1 MHIRWTQDAL
11 NDFKTISY
19 RSEQDRNLDTANRVC
34 RSIYDAIQIL
44 RRHPYSGRLG
54 TREGTRELVIS
65 KSPYL
70 VVYRV
75 IETKVVQILRIW
87 HGAQQRF

>member
-11 NDFKTISY
+11 DDFKIISY
-19 RSEQDRNLDTANRVC
+19 RIEQDRNLDTANRVC

-44 RRHPYSGRLG
+44 RRHPHSGRLG
-54 TREGTRELVIS
+54 TKEGTRELVIS
-65 KSPYL
+65 QSPYL

-75 IETKVVQILRIW
+75 IEPEVVQVLRIW
-87 HGAQQRF
+87 HGAQQRS